1 MNYLYSQVEHMIKV
15 SLTDDA
21 DDDSVLSVGLQP
33 VVRKYIGVQSTSN
46 MTTIPTTRIRYCM
59 FHSLNSV

>member
-1 MNYLYSQVEHMIKV
+1 MIKV